1 MGRRE
6 LRSTVTRTRKSP
18 FTAIRRILRDQSF
31 GGFLLIGAAVV
42 AMMLANS
49 GAAERY
55 FGVFATSLGGHDVR
69 TWIND
74 GPMALFF
81 LLVGLE
87 IKRELLDGELSTP
100 ARRRL
105 PIVAALAGMAVP
117 AMIFV
122 AINRNDPAALA
133 GWAIP
138 AATDIAFAL
147 GILTL
152 LGSRVPASLKLF
164 VTAVAIIDDLG
175 AIVIIAVAYTDTIH
189 LTALAAAAVLLAL
202 LTVFNRLRIDALW
215 PYLAVGGA
223 LWFAV
228 LQSGVHATL
237 AGVAVAATIPLRVT
251 RGRPEDA
258 TSPLIRLEH
267 RLSPLI
273 AFGVVPL
280 FAFANAGIDL
290 RAVSP
295 AALVAPLP
303 LGIAVALVLGK
314 QVGVL
319 GAVWG
324 MVRAGLADCPADA
337 SWQQL
342 WGAALLCGIGFTMS
356 LFIANLAFTDAAQ
369 IDAAKLGI
377 VAGSLIAALGGAAI
391 LAWRR

>member
-1 MGRRE
+1 
-6 LRSTVTRTRKSP
+6 VTRTRKSLL
-18 FTAIRRILRDQSF
+18 TAIRRFLRDGSF
-31 GGFLLIGAAVV
+31 GGFLLIGAAVL
-42 AMMLANS
+42 AMVLANS
-49 GAAERY
+49 GEAERY
-55 FGVFATSLGGHDVR
+55 FGFFATSLGGHDVR

-202 LTVFNRLRIDALW
+202 LAVFNRLRIDALW

-314 QVGVL
+314 QIGVF
-319 GAVWG
+319 GAAWG

-377 VAGSLIAALGGAAI
+377 VAGSLIAALGGAAV
-391 LAWRR
+391 LATARRR